1 MTKIPTLGEIWRILC
16 SFKKKVDDD
25 RVLAIAAGVTFYTI
39 LAIVPAITALISIFG
54 LVSTPQNV
62 PGQLSSLTRLM
73 PQEAAVLLTD
83 QATRI
88 ASKANASLSL
98 TALTSV
104 LIALWS
110 ANGGTKALIEALGI
124 AYGVTESRRFVRLNM
139 LSLGFTLGGLVF
151 VLVLGGLVAAL
162 PLLLGWI
169 WPGGVAETVVIVGR
183 WPVMFAMLLAVLAI
197 LYRLAPDRPDARWAW
212 ITPGAI
218 LAALGLILTSYGLG
232 WYISNFGNYDET
244 YGSLAAV
251 VLLMLW
257 IWLSTAIVL
266 IGAEVNAKLERGRG
280 VLPAGPVALAT

>member
-1 MTKIPTLGEIWRILC
+1 MR
-16 SFKKKVDDD
+16 D
-25 RVLAIAAGVTFYTI
+25 
-39 LAIVPAITALISIFG
+39 
-54 LVSTPQNV
+54 
-62 PGQLSSLTRLM
+62 
-73 PQEAAVLLTD
+73 
-83 QATRI
+83 AT
-88 ASKANASLSL
+88 
-98 TALTSV
+98 
-104 LIALWS
+104 
-110 ANGGTKALIEALGI
+110 GI
-124 AYGVTESRRFVRLNM
+124 AYGVTESRRFVRLNI

-197 LYRLAPDRPDARWAW
+197 LYRLAPNRPDARWAW

>member
-1 MTKIPTLGEIWRILC
+1 MVQVPAISKIWNRLC
-16 SFKKKVDDD
+16 SFKNQVDND
-25 RVLAIAAGVTFYTI
+25 RVLAVAAGVTFYAI
-39 LAIVPAITALISIFG
+39 LSIVPAITALISIFG
-54 LVSTPQNV
+54 LVSTPQDV

-98 TALTSV
+98 TALISL

-124 AYGVTESRRFVRLNM
+124 AYGVKDNRRFVKLNM
-139 LSLGFTLGGLVF
+139 LSLGFTLGGLIF
-151 VLVLGGLVAAL
+151 ALVLGGLVAAL

-169 WPGGVAETVVIVGR
+169 WPGGFAETVVLVGR
-183 WPVMFAMLLAVLAI
+183 WPVMFGMLLAVLAI

-218 LAALGLILTSYGLG
+218 LAAVGLILTSYGLG

-266 IGAEVNAKLERGRG
+266 IGAEVNAEIERNRG
-280 VLPAGPVALAT
+280 VSPTAPVALAT